1 MTVTDRSGANRR
13 SEFDRVVR
21 AETGA
26 PLLDN
31 DGEPITE
38 LHISQ
43 VDRLAEQQAAV
54 AELAARQRAW
64 RYGHVIVDE
73 AQDLTPMQWRM
84 LVRRARDRSMTIVGD
99 LAQRT
104 LGPAGRWEDHLP
116 PELGDVS
123 HRELTV
129 NYRSPAEVNEVASA
143 LLRTLAPDLTPS
155 AAIRSTG
162 EAPTVMEVG
171 DAVGELETIVRAEVE
186 RSPGSR
192 LAVIGMDLPDLSGLA
207 VHALTPVESK
217 GLEFD
222 SVVLVEPASILEGT
236 HGLSDLYV
244 AVTRTTQRL
253 TVVHQR
259 ALPDVLASA
268 LT

>member
-1 MTVTDRSGANRR
+1 MADRI
-13 SEFDRVVR
+13 VR
-21 AETGA
+21 AENGA

-38 LHISQ
+38 LHLAQ
-43 VDRLAEQQAAV
+43 VDALADEQAAV

-84 LVRRARDRSMTIVGD
+84 LVRRARNRSMTIVGD

-116 PELGDVS
+116 GDLGEVA

-129 NYRSPAEVNEVASA
+129 NYRSPAEVNELAA
-143 LLRTLAPDLTPS
+143 RLLRSLAPDLS
-155 AAIRSTG
+155 ASNAIRSSG
-162 EAPTVMEVG
+162 EPVRV
-171 DAVGELETIVRAEVE
+171 VELASIADELVPLVAAETERAADGRV
-186 RSPGSR
+186 
-192 LAVIGMDLPDLSGLA
+192 AVIGEELPELSEIGA
-207 VHALTPVESK
+207 QALTPVESK

-222 SVVLVEPASILEGT
+222 AVIVVEPAAILERA

-244 AVTRTTQRL
+244 AITRTTRRL
-253 TVVHQR
+253 TIAHAR
-259 ALPDVLASA
+259 PLPELLAG
-268 LT
+268 

>member
-1 MTVTDRSGANRR
+1 M
-13 SEFDRVVR
+13 VR

-38 LHISQ
+38 LHIAQ
-43 VDRLAEQQAAV
+43 VDRLAEAQAAV

-116 PELGDVS
+116 PELGEVA

-129 NYRSPAEVNEVASA
+129 NYRSPAEVNQVATA
-143 LLRTLAPDLTPS
+143 LLGALAPDLAPS

-162 EAPTVMEVG
+162 EAPSVIEVADLG
-171 DAVGELETIVRAEVE
+171 DGLVDIVRAELD
-186 RSPGSR
+186 RWPGLR
-192 LAVIGMDLPDLSGLA
+192 VAVIGVELPDLSGLA
-207 VHALTPVESK
+207 VHALSPVQAK

-222 SVVLVEPASILEGT
+222 SVVLVEPAAIGDAT

-253 TVVHQR
+253 TIVHR
-259 ALPDVLASA
+259 RPLPAVLAAA
-268 LT
+268 LSGPG

>member
-1 MTVTDRSGANRR
+1 MT
-13 SEFDRVVR
+13 DRVVR
-21 AETGA
+21 AENGA

-38 LHISQ
+38 LHLAQ
-43 VDRLAEQQAAV
+43 VDALADQQAAV

-84 LVRRARDRSMTIVGD
+84 LVRRARNRSMTIVGD

-116 PELGDVS
+116 TELGDVA

-129 NYRSPAEVNEVASA
+129 NYRSPAEVNELAA
-143 LLRTLAPDLTPS
+143 RLLRSLAPDLTAS
-155 AAIRSTG
+155 DAIRSSG
-162 EAPTVMEVG
+162 EPVRFV
-171 DAVGELETIVRAEVE
+171 ELSSIVDELPPLVRAEVE
-186 RSPGSR
+186 HVADGRI
-192 LAVIGMDLPDLSGLA
+192 AVIGEQLPHLADLGAHP
-207 VHALTPVESK
+207 LTPVESK

-222 SVVLVEPASILEGT
+222 AVIVVEPAAILERP

-244 AVTRTTQRL
+244 ALTRTTRRL
-253 TVVHQR
+253 TIAHAR
-259 ALPDVLASA
+259 PLPEELAG
-268 LT
+268 

>member
-1 MTVTDRSGANRR
+1 MV
-13 SEFDRVVR
+13 DRVVR
-21 AETGA
+21 AENGA

-38 LHISQ
+38 LHLSQ
-43 VDRLAEQQAAV
+43 VDALADQQAAV
-54 AELAARQRAW
+54 AELAAQERAW

-84 LVRRARDRSMTIVGD
+84 LVRRARNRSMTIVGD

-116 PELGDVS
+116 VELGEVA

-129 NYRSPAEVNEVASA
+129 NYRSPAEVNA
-143 LLRTLAPDLTPS
+143 LAARVLRSLAPGLTPS
-155 AAIRSTG
+155 NAIRSTG
-162 EAPTVMEVG
+162 EEPRIVEVVSVA
-171 DAVGELETIVRAEVE
+171 DELESIVAEEVE
-186 RSPGSR
+186 RAVDGR
-192 LAVIGMDLPDLSGLA
+192 VAVIGEDLHELA
-207 VHALTPVESK
+207 GAHVLTPVGAK

-222 SVVLVEPASILEGT
+222 AVVVVEPATILERP

-244 AVTRTTQRL
+244 AITRTTRRL
-253 TVVHQR
+253 TIVHAR
-259 ALPDVLASA
+259 PLPGVLGG
-268 LT
+268 

>member
-1 MTVTDRSGANRR
+1 MTDRR
-13 SEFDRVVR
+13 EFDRVVR
-21 AETGA
+21 AENGA

-43 VDRLAEQQAAV
+43 VDALAEQQAAV

-104 LGPAGRWEDHLP
+104 LGPAASWDDPLP
-116 PELGDVS
+116 PELADAA

-129 NYRSPAEVNEVASA
+129 NYRSPAEVNDVAAA
-143 LLRTLAPDLTPS
+143 LLATLAPGLTP
-155 AAIRSTG
+155 ADPIRSAG
-162 EAPTVMEVG
+162 EHPRVVEVANLRADLPG
-171 DAVGELETIVRAEVE
+171 VVRAELE
-186 RSPGSR
+186 RVDDGR
-192 LAVIGMDLPDLSGLA
+192 MAVIGEELPSLDGID
-207 VHALTPVESK
+207 VHVFTPVEAK

-222 SVVLVEPASILEGT
+222 AVVLVEPAAILERP

-244 AVTRTTQRL
+244 SVTRTTRSL
-253 TVVHQR
+253 TIVHER
-259 ALPDVLASA
+259 PLPGMLADALGAA
-268 LT
+268 GE